1 MPDSQGTHGENSP
14 AWMGEVTS
22 LLLETF
28 NQIEVTNIGPKLSSA
43 VSVALPSVTV
53 TNAFTSHS
61 NCESLKT
68 TFMLIM
74 PSEVQLLLD
83 LPLDLISL
91 STYVTIAILITCCLW
106 NPIIYC

>member
-1 MPDSQGTHGENSP
+1 M
-14 AWMGEVTS
+14 TS

>member
-1 MPDSQGTHGENSP
+1 
-14 AWMGEVTS
+14 MGEMTS

-28 NQIEVTNIGPKLSSA
+28 NQIKVINIGPKLLSA
-43 VSVALPSVTV
+43 VSGALPSVTI

-74 PSEVQLLLD
+74 PSELQLLLD
-83 LPLDLISL
+83 LLLDIISL
-91 STYVTIAILITCCLW
+91 STYITTAILITGCLW
-106 NPIIYC
+106 IPIIYYYAFKNILIYSDDWV